1 MTPSTPRSNGLFS
14 LLRGYV
20 FADEAEA
27 AHLAHMH
34 QLCES
39 VADPFAR
46 TTFAP
51 GHFTASAFVLSPSR
65 DALLLIFHG
74 KLLRWL
80 QPGGHIEPGD
90 ADVLAAARREVHEE
104 VGITDLTLE
113 QTTPFDL
120 DVHAIPATSREP
132 AHAHFD
138 LRFLFRAGSLAF
150 RAGSDA
156 KDARW
161 VPLDEITAAHS
172 DQSVMRAV
180 AKLRRCGR

>member
-1 MTPSTPRSNGLFS
+1 MIPSIPRSNALLSS
-14 LLRGYV
+14 LRDYV
-20 FADEAEA
+20 FADAVEAT
-27 AHLAHMH
+27 HLAHMR

-51 GHFTASAFVLSPSR
+51 GHFTASAFVLSPAR
-65 DALLLIFHG
+65 DALLLIFHA

-80 QPGGHIEPGD
+80 QPGGHIEAGD
-90 ADVLAAARREVHEE
+90 LDVLAAARREAHEE
-104 VGITDLTLE
+104 VGIADLTVE
-113 QTTPFDL
+113 QATPFDL
-120 DVHAIPATSREP
+120 DVHQIPSNSREP

-138 LRFLFRAGSLAF
+138 LRFLFRANSLAF

-161 VPLDEITAAHS
+161 VPLDEITAALT
-172 DQSVMRAV
+172 DDSVLRAL
-180 AKLRRCGR
+180 AKLRRCGS

>member
-1 MTPSTPRSNGLFS
+1 MTPSTARSQGLVS
-14 LLRGYV
+14 LLQGYV
-20 FADEAEA
+20 FADATEA
-27 AHLAHMH
+27 AHLAHMR

-46 TTFAP
+46 STFAP

-80 QPGGHIEPGD
+80 QPGGHVDPGD
-90 ADVLAAARREVHEE
+90 ADVLAAARREVREE
-104 VGITDLTLE
+104 VGISDLTVE

-120 DVHAIPATSREP
+120 DVHQIPANSREP
-132 AHAHFD
+132 AHAHYD
-138 LRFLFRAGSLAF
+138 LRFLFRAPSLTF

-161 VPLDEITAAHS
+161 VPLAEVTADLADE
-172 DQSVMRAV
+172 SVMRVV
-180 AKLRRCGR
+180 AKLRR

>member
-1 MTPSTPRSNGLFS
+1 MSPSTQRAQRLIS
-14 LLRGYV
+14 LLQGYV
-20 FADEAEA
+20 SADPAEA
-27 AHLAHMH
+27 AHLAHML

-80 QPGGHIEPGD
+80 QPGGHVDAAD
-90 ADVLAAARREVHEE
+90 ADVLDAALREVREE
-104 VGITDLTLE
+104 VGVTDLTVE
-113 QTTPFDL
+113 QPAPFDV
-120 DVHAIPATSREP
+120 DVHQIPANPREP
-132 AHAHFD
+132 AHAHYD
-138 LRFLFRAGSLAF
+138 LRFLFRAGSLTF
-150 RAGSDA
+150 QAGSDA

-161 VPLDEITAAHS
+161 VPLAEMSETLS
-172 DQSVMRAV
+172 DASVMRVV
-180 AKLRRCGR
+180 AKLRCG